1 MLLAEYSFE
10 IRHKPGKAN
19 VVADSLSRIKEQ
31 LVLMIT
37 RAQAAKLSTQKE
49 DNEKTIKRKQEL
61 ENHKKNARPMTKEEI
76 EEVLNTTSSAKKIN
90 NRGKYIG
97 GVRIIMDPQERLKLI
112 EEAHNS
118 LIGGHQ
124 GSFRTFK
131 FLRES
136 VNWPYMIKD
145 IDKYIKKCKSCQ
157 INKHFRGTKVP
168 LAVTST
174 SSRVFE
180 KAHLDIVG
188 PIPESESGNCFIL
201 TMQDSLSKY
210 VLAVAIPNQETKTV
224 AKALFDNVISIVGS
238 PEIYLTDQGS
248 NFMSKMFAELCK
260 MLKIKKI
267 CTSAFRPQSNS
278 QVERFHNTL
287 GNYLR
292 NFVQKNPANWDLFLS
307 SAVFCYNCHEHRS
320 LKRTPFEM
328 LFGRKPNIP
337 SCFKNKVD
345 PVYTT
350 DDYLMDL
357 KFNLQQMHIEA
368 RKNILESKLASKA
381 RYDRNVAPLNLKE
394 GDQVLIKD
402 ETRSGKLAPLRRG
415 PYKVI
420 RIISPWNTLVK
431 IKNREKVIHNNRLL
445 KFTADLVNEIQD
457 DD

>member
-1 MLLAEYSFE
+1 
-10 IRHKPGKAN
+10 
-19 VVADSLSRIKEQ
+19 
-31 LVLMIT
+31 
-37 RAQAAKLSTQKE
+37 
-49 DNEKTIKRKQEL
+49 
-61 ENHKKNARPMTKEEI
+61 
-76 EEVLNTTSSAKKIN
+76 
-90 NRGKYIG
+90 
-97 GVRIIMDPQERLKLI
+97 
-112 EEAHNS
+112 
-118 LIGGHQ
+118 
-124 GSFRTFK
+124 
-131 FLRES
+131 
-136 VNWPYMIKD
+136 
-145 IDKYIKKCKSCQ
+145 
-157 INKHFRGTKVP
+157 
-168 LAVTST
+168 
-174 SSRVFE
+174 
-180 KAHLDIVG
+180 
-188 PIPESESGNCFIL
+188 
-201 TMQDSLSKY
+201 
-210 VLAVAIPNQETKTV
+210 
-224 AKALFDNVISIVGS
+224 
-238 PEIYLTDQGS
+238 
-248 NFMSKMFAELCK
+248 MSKMFAELCK

-278 QVERFHNTL
+278 QLERFHNTL

-292 NFVQKNPANWDLFLS
+292 NFVQKNPANWNLFLS

-320 LKRTPFEM
+320 RTPFEM

-337 SCFKNKVD
+337 SCFKNQVD

-431 IKNREKVIHNNRLL
+431 IKNREKVVHNNRLL